1 MRTYRGKRGIALIIV
16 VGVLS
21 LLVTLAVAF
30 ASIMFL
36 ELHESINFLNTIK
49 AQYIAEAGIEKAL
62 ADFRKEVTTRP
73 YNDLLTNYI
82 GTYAATDVE
91 FGDGTYTLTIQ
102 SEETKVNINTF
113 DEKDTTQR
121 DILYASGAGIPYQ
134 QIANII
140 DYRDDD
146 GFTTIVGAYTGIEN
160 GTCKNAPYNST
171 EEVKAAFVNG
181 GSTVTQANTWYD
193 LIKDNIT
200 ISKPII
206 RGGLLGKYYS
216 NITGSSPNIQIDTSA
231 FRGEIVELG
240 HFEEHYIE
248 GGDGDSWD
256 QDSGWL
262 ESHDAEFTGG
272 YLIATPGDFGIET
285 FAVIWNGYLE
295 ILPSEAG
302 SAITFWVQTD
312 DGTRIFINGQN
323 ILPASAWQD
332 QGATNYSGTYTFKAP
347 GWHRI
352 KIEYYD
358 NAANNTIRIRWK
370 GATFDAASIIP
381 AERFG
386 YEAPTESGTYNNAGN
401 YKITSTSQIIKGT
414 VVVAGERFSSTMK
427 IFGTWTQTM
436 KDEFYAA
443 WFNDYAVGI
452 PSGYTNADGNL
463 PWSGGDDYRDGE
475 IRNVTWLDTCPLD
488 ATEDLEAGGY
498 TTQTDSLKLG
508 FWADFDND
516 PTSSVCNL
524 RSLMRLECWDT
535 NDWTYTTEDDGAH
548 IFFWISWGDIKDE
561 WPLAAP
567 DGDNELVINNSWHES
582 RRFEVNPFYYFP
594 SDPGNVDA
602 TADGTPDVF
611 MRCWTAI
618 DANPCTETRSYWK
631 ARGSEIPAGA
641 WFADG
646 GRGEP
651 TGFPAGTVGGIP
663 ADAMGNEASD
673 NKPYA
678 ATGTYGWAYD
688 YLPKGKA
695 PDGKYQKGERICKVH
710 TKTQSEWKG
719 IYNATLYSIESQGVD
734 YDYWQPEFP
743 ATTPRIYGAGERLNQ
758 QSRGFSVLTKNN
770 DGGFSY
776 SENDDNIELTLD
788 NATDIGPA
796 YNSRITNRNFSNP
809 SVLGVVGKDNNYTGF
824 SSDTSSPPNFTAT
837 PTVSPLSAV
846 SIPNFQFLACNAYD
860 ASLNLDGTWN
870 ERAKWWTGNVYRGS
884 TELKRTGGNRDT
896 DLNDDE
902 INTSLTFYWDN
913 IRIIP
918 ASGFL
923 VSTPFRAVTSDPG
936 AANVRW
942 GTVSWTDNKPT
953 NTNVNIYLRTAGP
966 SYTDMPSTDTFSTSY
981 SSGDSISGTNP
992 WIQYKV
998 VLSSAA
1004 FQTGVSYS
1012 NSGGVTPRLDD
1023 ITITYIPTVEVLSWK
1038 EGL

>member
-1 MRTYRGKRGIALIIV
+1 MRTYKGKRGVALILAI
-16 VGVLS
+16 GVLAILAILALAFTS
-21 LLVTLAVAF
+21 SMLLQQREAL
-30 ASIMFL
+30 
-36 ELHESINFLNTIK
+36 NFLNTTK
-49 AQYIAEAGIEKAL
+49 AQYIAEAGINRAL
-62 ADFRKEVTTRP
+62 VDIRLQVTTAD
-73 YNDLLTNYI
+73 YNSLKNYADTYDTNF
-82 GTYAATDVE
+82 GTAVS
-91 FGDGTYTLTIQ
+91 FGSEKYTLDIQ

-113 DEKDTTQR
+113 DENDSTQIA
-121 DILYASGAGIPYQ
+121 ILYDSGSGIPYQ

-146 GFTTIVGAYTGIEN
+146 GNTTTVGAYTGIEN

-171 EEVKAAFVNG
+171 EETKAAFVNAG
-181 GSTVTQANTWYD
+181 ATVTQANTWYNQ
-193 LIKDNIT
+193 IKDYIT
-200 ISKPII
+200 ISKPIM

-248 GGDGDSWD
+248 GGDGDVWD
-256 QDSGWL
+256 QDSGWT
-262 ESHDAEFTGG
+262 ESHDAEFAGG
-272 YLIATPGDFGIET
+272 YLIASIPGEFGEET
-285 FAVIWNGYLE
+285 FAVIWNGYIE
-295 ILPSEAG
+295 ILSSEVG
-302 SAITFWVQTD
+302 SPITFWVLID
-312 DGTRIFINGQN
+312 DGARIFIDGQN

-332 QGATNYSGTYTFKAP
+332 QEANLPGYSGTYTFNSP

-352 KIEYYD
+352 RIEYYD
-358 NAANNTIRIRWK
+358 NAAGNTIRIRWK
-370 GATFDAASIIP
+370 GADFSSSTVIP

-386 YEAPTESGTYNNAGN
+386 YEAPTESGTYNHAGN

-414 VVVAGERFSSTMK
+414 LVAAEEKLSSTMK
-427 IFGTWTQTM
+427 IFGTWTQTTAP
-436 KDEFYAA
+436 EFYAA
-443 WFNDYAVGI
+443 WFNDYAAGI

-463 PWSGGDDYRDGE
+463 PGSGGDDYRDGE
-475 IRNVTWLDTCPLD
+475 MRNVTWLDTCPLD
-488 ATEDLEAGGY
+488 ATANLEAGGY
-498 TTQTDSLKLG
+498 STQSNSLKLG
-508 FWADFDND
+508 FWLDVDTD
-516 PTSSVCNL
+516 PTYTACFL
-524 RSLMRLECWDT
+524 RSLMRLECWGT
-535 NDWTYTTEDDGAH
+535 NNWTYVTKDDGAH
-548 IFFWISWGDIKDE
+548 NFFYVSW
-561 WPLAAP
+561 P
-567 DGDNELVINNSWHES
+567 DFRDGWTADSDFEVTIDTSWHES

-631 ARGSEIPAGA
+631 ACGTLIPDGA
-641 WFADG
+641 WFTDG

-663 ADAMGNEASD
+663 ADAMGNEAD
-673 NKPYA
+673 DDTPYA

-688 YLPKGKA
+688 WLATKGKA

-719 IYNATLYSIESQGVD
+719 IYNATLYNINNQGVN

-743 ATTPRIYGAGERLNQ
+743 ATTPRIYGAGERHNQ

-788 NATDIGPA
+788 NETDLGPA
-796 YNSRITNRNFSNP
+796 YNTRITNRNFSNP
-809 SVLGVVGKDNNYTGF
+809 SVLSVVGKDGNYTGF

-837 PTVSPLSAV
+837 PTVAPLSAV
-846 SIPNFQFLACNAYD
+846 SVPNFQFLSCNTYD

-870 ERAKWWTGNVYRGS
+870 ERAKWWTGNVQKGS
-884 TELKRTGGNRDT
+884 DELKRTGGNRDT
-896 DLNDDE
+896 DLNDPSNN
-902 INTSLTFYWDN
+902 ISLTIYWDN

-923 VSTPFRAVTSDPG
+923 VSTPFYCGETAQ
-936 AANVRW
+936 W
-942 GTVSWTDNKPT
+942 GTVSWTENKPT

-966 SYTDMPSTDTFSTSY
+966 SYTDVPSTDTFSTSY
-981 SSGDSISGTNP
+981 SSGDSISATNA
-992 WIQYKV
+992 WIQYKA
-998 VLSSAA
+998 VLSSTA

-1012 NSGGVTPRLDD
+1012 SSGGVTPRLDD
-1023 ITITYIPTVEVLSWK
+1023 ITMTYIPTVEVLSWK
-1038 EGL
+1038 EGF